1 MKCQHCN
8 EPNPEGYF
16 NCPSCGQRAAK
27 SKWNTTFVI
36 RENTPW
42 ARAIRQDKINFGTKD
57 MDKHIKETKKKNEE
71 TAKKKLYDSISWD
84 RESTT
89 VKT

>member
-27 SKWNTTFVI
+27 SKWGTNFVI

-42 ARAIRQDKINFGTKD
+42 ARAIRQDKINFGAKD
-57 MDKHIKETKKKNEE
+57 MDEHIKETKKKNEE